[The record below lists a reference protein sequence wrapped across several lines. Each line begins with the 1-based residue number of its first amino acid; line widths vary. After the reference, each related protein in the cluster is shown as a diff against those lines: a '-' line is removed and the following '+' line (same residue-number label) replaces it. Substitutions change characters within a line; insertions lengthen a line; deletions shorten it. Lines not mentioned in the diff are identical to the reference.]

1 MIFQGAIILP
11 HIVVYH
17 NKSKALAPWKVKQ
30 KRANKPKKKRLT
42 KMIDVYKH
50 ALIGG
55 NGVPHFGPKV

>member
-17 NKSKALAPWKVKQ
+17 